1 MGWLV
6 TGEAFVFFFSFLSSS
21 LKSTTWL
28 FLLLVFKLRSL
39 FFWFLIF
46 FSFALLEKFYWFSIS
61 SFNLKLWYYFFQ
73 FDPCCFDFYFFSW
86 PFCKSFN
93 CFQFHHS
100 IHICGI
106 LFLPIWPS
114 FFFFFFVKVIF
125 IFNFNFIPSINFLF
139 MSILILIFLIF
150 WGPLA
155 KLIFLFNFT
164 LQSNVKF
171 ILYFNF
177 VSHSFNCYFFLSL
190 FV

>member
-1 MGWLV
+1 MSVIMGWLV

-28 FLLLVFKLRSL
+28 FLLLVFKLQSL

-86 PFCKSFN
+86 PFCKSFI
-93 CFQFHHS
+93 CFQFHPS

-114 FFFFFFVKVIF
+114 FFLFFFLLLKL
-125 IFNFNFIPSINFLF
+125 FLF
-139 MSILILIFLIF
+139 SISISS
-150 WGPLA
+150 
-155 KLIFLFNFT
+155 
-164 LQSNVKF
+164 LQSIFFYV
-171 ILYFNF
+171 NF
-177 VSHSFNCYFFLSL
+177 DPYFFDFLGS
-190 FV
+190 FS